1 VEPIVI
7 IVGLISAIVM
17 FNFAAVT
24 NGVDT
29 RDSIA
34 DDHRR

>member
-1 VEPIVI
+1 MDPIVI
-7 IVGLISAIVM
+7 IVGLISAIAM
-17 FNFAAVT
+17 LNFAAVT
-24 NGVDT
+24 NGVDS

>member
-1 VEPIVI
+1 MDPIVI
-7 IVGLISAIVM
+7 IVGLISAFVM

-24 NGVDT
+24 NSVDS
-29 RDSIA
+29 RDTIA